1 MKRTDIL
8 QLLAVVAR
16 PRLLNREEASDYLGT
31 AANLET
37 FEREEGLRP
46 TASNGNTDKSR
57 KSYFDIEEID
67 RIVTARTAR
76 IHGRT
81 QTPL

>member
-1 MKRTDIL
+1 MKRSEIL
-8 QLLAVVAR
+8 KFLAVVAR
-16 PRLLNREEASDYLGT
+16 PRLLTREEASDYLGT

-57 KSYFDIEEID
+57 KSYFDIEELD
-67 RIVTARTAR
+67 RLVTARTAR
-76 IHGRT
+76 IHGRS
-81 QTPL
+81 QQP